1 MKINLLAAGIFA
13 AALAMPIGVYAQQSG
28 AQPTRSQSQNMPSEG
43 HLQQHWAR
51 RMRSLNL
58 SNDQQQR
65 IQSIIHQYSQ
75 SHPEGSPRG
84 HGAMR
89 ELRRQLM
96 GTLTSDQQNQF
107 RQAHRGKNHRQ
118 GQMQG
123 EYQQGAPD
131 QYQQGMP
138 DQRYQQE
145 YPQQYQQGP
154 PQYQQGGPPP
164 EYQQGG
170 PPPQYQQG
178 GPPPEYQQGGPPPQ
192 YPQGGPPP
200 QYQQG
205 PPGGYEQGPPPDAQP
220 QYDQG
225 PPSA

>member
-1 MKINLLAAGIFA
+1 MKINLMAAGIFA

-28 AQPTRSQSQNMPSEG
+28 AQATRSQSQNMPSEG
-43 HLQQHWAR
+43 HLQQHWAH

-89 ELRRQLM
+89 ELRRQVM

-107 RQAHRGKNHRQ
+107 RAMHRGKNHRQ

-123 EYQQGAPD
+123 NYQQGAPD

-138 DQRYQQE
+138 DQRYQQG
-145 YPQQYQQGP
+145 GP
-154 PQYQQGGPPP
+154 PQ
-164 EYQQGG
+164 YQQGG

-178 GPPPEYQQGGPPPQ
+178 GPPPQYQQGPPQ
-192 YPQGGPPP
+192 YQQGPPP

-225 PPSA
+225 PPSV